1 MGARTPRGLG
11 DHCTVGGILVGLAQ
25 LVVAILKDDAPEP
38 IVINSGVA
46 KSEGKEWSQLQG
58 SGSDGESRVPNDVPD
73 SDDAREGLDL
83 VRLFFTL
90 LLSSLVTS
98 GVIILVIILVISFLA
113 SILINIWY
121 GTEFT
126 LLGVVSYAFSDVL
139 GGWAFDW
146 IILPCLVVF
155 MLPYLI
161 ISVYWKMHEQGNQ

>member
-1 MGARTPRGLG
+1 M
-11 DHCTVGGILVGLAQ
+11 
-25 LVVAILKDDAPEP
+25 AILKDDPPEP
-38 IVINSGVA
+38 ISINSGFV

-58 SGSDGESRVPNDVPD
+58 SGSDGDSRDPNDAPA
-73 SDDAREGLDL
+73 SYDAREGPNL

-98 GVIILVIILVISFLA
+98 GLIVLVIILVISFLA
-113 SILINIWY
+113 SILINFWN

-126 LLGVVSYAFSDVL
+126 LSGVVSYAFSDVL

-146 IILPCLVVF
+146 IVLPCLVVF

-161 ISVYWKMHEQGNQ
+161 ISVYWKVQEQESNLG